1 MEYNLVKLDTISD
14 LPPGTQIAVK
24 GFVKNLEP
32 LLIFLLPVIN
42 PDGRYYYHH
51 GVYLGNSQ
59 VINFHGENKADAKPR
74 RCNVEEFRS
83 RNEVDGKIYK
93 VVYRNTATVLRAHD
107 TLVRA
112 NKVLERPE
120 KWPKFHIIYNNC
132 ETFATWLK
140 TGQGFSVQVQDRLI
154 YGLTSMTA
162 LGLLLLFLYNSQ

>member
-1 MEYNLVKLDTISD
+1 MDAQN
-14 LPPGTQIAVK
+14 A
-24 GFVKNLEP
+24 
-32 LLIFLLPVIN
+32 
-42 PDGRYYYHH
+42 
-51 GVYLGNSQ
+51 GNS
-59 VINFHGENKADAKPR
+59 I
-74 RCNVEEFRS
+74 S
-83 RNEVDGKIYK
+83 RFQISKMFLGLSQ